1 MTDRA
6 QIRRDFIDGLDGA
19 ELSEDDRAFVLMC
32 LDQALRR
39 EATPRGGAPPRE
51 EQPSDVAD
59 WAHLERAART
69 VGIGYDKASNAY
81 EAALYAIRQYREA
94 GGGASPRD
102 PEWLMPA
109 LVQHLRELGCTCDT
123 PLVGYSPGYGP
134 RCRLCNVDA
143 APGGGAP
150 PRREENERVRAEALW
165 EELGGDLC
173 ICQHEDVPHWCEKC
187 QQRIGYVRTVFGHIR
202 EEGAASRESTYA
214 ALVEMERE
222 RDAETRRAEAAE
234 RERATLQAQ
243 LGAAQE
249 ALRTF
254 GKHVAGCKRG
264 LVVEPVA
271 CPSCGEQMRRVR
283 NMSGYLNDDQFDA
296 VKIGDWFCKRHDV
309 EVVYVWDK
317 DLAKHD
323 CTCGLEAAFRS
334 APPAQELKS

>member
-1 MTDRA
+1 MTSDAQARLAERLRHVDPEGALKPEERAMIQQAADLLAPLELAHEATALAERDRA
-6 QIRRDFIDGLDGA
+6 TL
-19 ELSEDDRAFVLMC
+19 
-32 LDQALRR
+32 QAQV
-39 EATPRGGAPPRE
+39 E
-51 EQPSDVAD
+51 EQRKRLAIVELAVP
-59 WAHLERAART
+59 LE
-69 VGIGYDKASNAY
+69 
-81 EAALYAIRQYREA
+81 
-94 GGGASPRD
+94 
-102 PEWLMPA
+102 
-109 LVQHLRELGCTCDT
+109 
-123 PLVGYSPGYGP
+123 
-134 RCRLCNVDA
+134 
-143 APGGGAP
+143 
-150 PRREENERVRAEALW
+150 
-165 EELGGDLC
+165 EEL
-173 ICQHEDVPHWCEKC
+173 
-187 QQRIGYVRTVFGHIR
+187 
-202 EEGAASRESTYA
+202 ASRID
-214 ALVEMERE
+214 EMCKYLAMEDGFTLNGIARLLIDCQRRMATDWDVIGQER
-222 RDAETRRAEAAE
+222 RQRT
-234 RERATLQAQ
+234 TLQAQ